1 MRGLIAAAPPSVRLG
16 MTERPDV
23 IEPVGQPDVE
33 ALLAAALAAL
43 CSPIRNNLTS
53 M

>member
-1 MRGLIAAAPPSVRLG
+1 

-23 IEPVGQPDVE
+23 TEPVGQPDVE
-33 ALLAAALAAL
+33 ALLAAALDAA
-43 CSPIRNNLTS
+43 CSPIRNKLTS